1 MRFVRHAPPSS
12 FGNGFDSSF
21 MPQPTEDSRGDNARA
36 SWIEAHLIHNFFT
49 NARFS
54 LRSLCVALFVTL
66 LMLYG
71 QVSDLWLGLWAVL
84 AVMFLCH
91 RFWIIAQYRS
101 HYRKAEVRALSRFF
115 RRNGWSWPAGGI
127 GWALLS
133 FLYLDQV
140 PLPNQFICIIVLV
153 GMGAFAVSFVASR
166 LDYLYYYVDGLCGTL
181 LLAELTSWFL
191 SSRPLL
197 SAYDIAF
204 VSSIVTFWIML
215 RSAGARFHYVHRRG
229 YELQYDNERLITS
242 LQEQTQTAM
251 QAVKVKN
258 GLLAHAA
265 HDLRQPVHALAFYAD
280 WLRNEPE
287 LSAEVMPKILVA
299 TDSVNAL
306 FNSLFDFAKIE
317 AGGVKPQF
325 SALKVCE
332 LIDDMRVQFN
342 PSAAAKNISF
352 RQRIV
357 PCTVWTDAL
366 LIRRIVG
373 NLLGNAIR
381 YTERGGVLLATR
393 MRPGWLWIEV
403 WDTGVGIAPE
413 HHGLVFQEFYK
424 AKSHEGT
431 EEGFGLGL
439 AIVQRL
445 AEALG
450 HRISFVSRP
459 NRGTYMRLEVKLA
472 NPAATGPVR

>member
-1 MRFVRHAPPSS
+1 MRSTLTAPHP
-12 FGNGFDSSF
+12 GIATGYDSSF
-21 MPQPTEDSRGDNARA
+21 MPLLHEDPLEDKTRA
-36 SWIEAHLIHNFFT
+36 NWIEAHLIHNFFT

-54 LRSLCVALFVTL
+54 LRGLYVAFAVTL

-71 QVSDLWLGLWAVL
+71 HVSSLWLGLWAVL
-84 AVMFLCH
+84 TILFLAH
-91 RFWIIAQYRS
+91 RFWIIEQYKV
-101 HYRKAEVRALSRFF
+101 HYRKADIHTLNGFF
-115 RRNGWSWPAGGI
+115 RRNGWSWPMGGI
-127 GWALLS
+127 GWAMLS
-133 FLYLDQV
+133 FLYLDKV
-140 PLPNQFICIIVLV
+140 PLPNQFICIMVLV

-166 LDYLYYYVDGLCGTL
+166 REYLYYYVDGLGGTL

-191 SSRPLL
+191 SGRPMV
-197 SAYDIAF
+197 SAYDFAF
-204 VSSIVTFWIML
+204 ISSIITFWILL
-215 RSAGARFHYVHRRG
+215 RSSGVRFHYVHRRG
-229 YELQYDNERLITS
+229 YELQYDNEHLIAS
-242 LQEQTQTAM
+242 LQAQTQTAM

-258 GLLAHAA
+258 GLLANAA

-287 LSAEVMPKILVA
+287 LSAEVVPKILIA

-317 AGGVKPQF
+317 AGGVKPHF
-325 SALKVCE
+325 SEVKVCE

-342 PSAAAKNISF
+342 PAALAKNISF

-366 LIRRIVG
+366 LIRRILG

-393 MRPGWLWIEV
+393 LRPGCLWIEV

-413 HHGLVFQEFYK
+413 HHGFVFQEFYK

-445 AEALG
+445 SEALG
-450 HRISFVSRP
+450 HRVSFVSRP

-472 NPAATGPVR
+472 SPAAWASKG

>member
-1 MRFVRHAPPSS
+1 
-12 FGNGFDSSF
+12 
-21 MPQPTEDSRGDNARA
+21 
-36 SWIEAHLIHNFFT
+36 
-49 NARFS
+49 
-54 LRSLCVALFVTL
+54 
-66 LMLYG
+66 
-71 QVSDLWLGLWAVL
+71 
-84 AVMFLCH
+84 
-91 RFWIIAQYRS
+91 
-101 HYRKAEVRALSRFF
+101 
-115 RRNGWSWPAGGI
+115 
-127 GWALLS
+127 
-133 FLYLDQV
+133 
-140 PLPNQFICIIVLV
+140 
-153 GMGAFAVSFVASR
+153 VASR

-181 LLAELTSWFL
+181 LLAELSSWFF

-197 SAYDIAF
+197 SAYDVAF
-204 VSSIVTFWIML
+204 VISTVTFWILL
-215 RSAGARFHYVHRRG
+215 RTSGARFHYVHRRG

-258 GLLAHAA
+258 GLLANAA

-287 LSAEVMPKILVA
+287 LSAEVMPKILIA

-306 FNSLFDFAKIE
+306 FNSLFDFARIE

-325 SALKVCE
+325 SAVKVCE

-342 PSAAAKNISF
+342 PAAVAKNISF

-357 PCTVWTDAL
+357 PCTVWTDAI
-366 LIRRIVG
+366 LIRRVLG
-373 NLLGNAIR
+373 NLLANAIR

-393 MRPGWLWIEV
+393 LRPGCLWIEV

-413 HHGLVFQEFYK
+413 HHSLVFQEFYK

-445 AEALG
+445 SEALG
-450 HRISFVSRP
+450 HRVSFVSRP

-472 NPAATGPVR
+472 SPTAMGATG